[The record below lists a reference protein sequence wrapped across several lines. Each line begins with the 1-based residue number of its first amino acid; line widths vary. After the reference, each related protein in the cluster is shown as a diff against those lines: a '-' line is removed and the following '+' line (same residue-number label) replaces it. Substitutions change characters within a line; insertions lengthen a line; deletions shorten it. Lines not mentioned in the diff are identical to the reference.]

1 MLVLLVATLFPGTIA
16 LAPEPEPPKP
26 LIQIEVREI
35 GSLGLPKRAPVE
47 DGFFDDTLFIGDSVT
62 KKLELYV
69 REKRKSEPNLL
80 GNARFYSA
88 ASLGSGN
95 LQNPVSRKSI
105 HPKINGQKML
115 PEDAVAACG
124 AKKLYIMLGM
134 NDIAIYG
141 IEGSVDN
148 MMALIDK
155 VRAQSPDVQIYVQSV
170 TPRLKGYN
178 QKMLNN
184 ANIERY
190 NQLLCET
197 IESSGLENIWFL
209 DVASVFRGADGSL
222 QRAYCSDPHDQG
234 IHFTDAACDI
244 WIEYLYT
251 HTANTDSLQEDT
263 QP

>member
-35 GSLGLPKRAPVE
+35 GALGLPKRAPVE

-115 PEDAVAACG
+115 PEDAVVACG
-124 AKKLYIMLGM
+124 AKKLY
-134 NDIAIYG
+134 
-141 IEGSVDN
+141 
-148 MMALIDK
+148 
-155 VRAQSPDVQIYVQSV
+155 IYVQSV